1 MNPQDR
7 GVRALRAVE
16 LPSPRDVAAELVRV
30 CRLVPDE
37 RAARMVWARLVEP
50 ENKEAIATVAKGGA
64 RAALEELKPEEDI
77 ARNAF
82 PRLLD
87 IYPAREQS
95 ILRALGARVLI
106 PGDDEWPVAVE
117 DHPEP
122 PLCLWV
128 RGSGDLVDLTERS
141 VAIVGARA
149 ATAYGVHTARE
160 LGAGVADRE
169 FTVVSG
175 AAYGIDAAAHEGA
188 LAVEGTTV
196 AVLAGGIDRAYPASH
211 AGLLERVAATGAV
224 VTEVAPGSAPTR
236 WRFLS
241 RNRIIAA
248 VSGATVVVE
257 AGLRSGSRNTAKHAR
272 GMGRPIAAVPG
283 PVTSAVS
290 AGCHELIRGGA
301 TLVTDAAEV
310 VELAGRIGELAP
322 LKQEQATL
330 VDELD
335 PVQRRVFEAMPTRAP
350 ADLEALVR
358 RSGMSGRQ
366 VRAALAQLEVSGLS
380 ERRPGGWRKAGE
392 ERKGVAGQI

>member
-1 MNPQDR
+1 
-7 GVRALRAVE
+7 V
-16 LPSPRDVAAELVRV
+16 
-30 CRLVPDE
+30 
-37 RAARMVWARLVEP
+37 
-50 ENKEAIATVAKGGA
+50 
-64 RAALEELKPEEDI
+64 DI
-77 ARNAF
+77 
-82 PRLLD
+82 D
-87 IYPAREQS
+87 PAREQS
-95 ILRALGARVLI
+95 ILRALAARVLI
-106 PGDDEWPVAVE
+106 PGDDEWPVTVE

-128 RGSGDLVDLTERS
+128 KGAGDLLDLTERS

-149 ATAYGVHTARE
+149 ATAYGVHAAHE
-160 LGAGVADRE
+160 LAAGVADRE

-188 LAVEGTTV
+188 LAVDGTTV

-211 AGLLERVAATGAV
+211 AGLLERVAALGV
-224 VTEVAPGSAPTR
+224 VVSEVAPGSAPTR

-248 VSGATVVVE
+248 VSRATVVVE

-272 GMGRPIAAVPG
+272 GMGRPIAALPG

-322 LKQEQATL
+322 VKQEQATL

-335 PVQRRVFEAMPTRAP
+335 AVQRRVFEAMPTRAP

-358 RSGMSGRQ
+358 RSGLAGPQ
-366 VRAALAQLEVSGLS
+366 VRAAVGVLELGGLC
-380 ERRPGGWRKAGE
+380 ERRPSGWRKAGE
-392 ERKGVAGQI
+392 ERKGVEGQI